1 MNTYE
6 VSREDLMAELK
17 RDLEAGKPLTN
28 APHKVRASKP
38 MGKEEFSAIRKDLTV
53 TQAQLA
59 EILDISIKTV
69 QAYEQGR
76 AEIPGLVSK
85 VLRLMRQDSV
95 YRGLFRGELST
106 VEYSNYVSMKSV
118 SERNSAEESA
128 IKLAESVKSAVDE
141 YRAQRALNEIESMT
155 AIQDFIVLENS

>member
-28 APHKVRASKP
+28 APYKVRASKP
-38 MGKEEFSAIRKDLTV
+38 MDKNEFSDIRKFLSV

-59 EILDISIKTV
+59 EIIDVSIKTV

-76 AEIPGLVSK
+76 AEIPGLVLK
-85 VLRLMRQDSV
+85 VLRLMRQDTVFCS
-95 YRGLFRGELST
+95 LFRGEMST
-106 VEYSNYVSMKSV
+106 REYSNYVTIKSI
-118 SERNSAEESA
+118 SERNSAEKST
-128 IKLAESVKSAVDE
+128 IKLAESVKSAVNE
-141 YRAQRALNEIESMT
+141 YRAQKTTNETESMA
-155 AIQDFIVLENS
+155 AIQDFVILKNP